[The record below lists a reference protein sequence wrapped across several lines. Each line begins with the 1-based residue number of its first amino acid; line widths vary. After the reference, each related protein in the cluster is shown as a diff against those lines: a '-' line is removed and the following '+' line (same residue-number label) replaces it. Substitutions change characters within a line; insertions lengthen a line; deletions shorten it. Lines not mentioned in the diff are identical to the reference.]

1 MGIPVLSVNSWKHK
15 NCLCGKVWGKTS
27 SVPASLF
34 IVGKEQR
41 VCAHAQAQIQGTIPA
56 PQHSPQTRLACVNSS
71 SSEGMKGFTCVPLA
85 HPGKSSLCKLLKCP
99 MFVGNLTALPEGF
112 HCWLHLTSV
121 LYLKEPSFLS
131 YIYELSSQIT
141 PIKMAIHGMTCC
153 IQIALMICWF
163 YLLAGYL
170 NLKKEI
176 EKTPKNIWW
185 SRKWHPP
192 VWEKVG
198 RVGQQSGLQWQ
209 RYQVVTNKQQ

>member
-99 MFVGNLTALPEGF
+99 MFVGNLTALPEVSTVDSTWPQSSIWKNHPF
-112 HCWLHLTSV
+112 WATYMSCPARSP
-121 LYLKEPSFLS
+121 PS
-131 YIYELSSQIT
+131 
-141 PIKMAIHGMTCC
+141 
-153 IQIALMICWF
+153 
-163 YLLAGYL
+163 
-170 NLKKEI
+170 
-176 EKTPKNIWW
+176 
-185 SRKWHPP
+185 KWRST
-192 VWEKVG
+192 E
-198 RVGQQSGLQWQ
+198 
-209 RYQVVTNKQQ
+209 